1 MKNARHLKWVVVL
14 VLLVVLMF
22 STQTAKLSN
31 RLSSNFSAGLYQAA
45 KSIGFA
51 ENQEADSDKIQQI
64 NFIVRNLAHSVLYFF
79 VSLGILHYLYR
90 KYGKLSKMIL
100 WTLLLVLLIAFIDEG
115 IQSFIPGRG
124 AEIKDVV
131 SDFMGALVGC
141 LVYAVYAR

>member
-31 RLSSNFSAGLYQAA
+31 RLSTSFSAGLYEAA

-51 ENQEADSDKIQQI
+51 ENQVTDSGKIQQI

-79 VSLGILHYLYR
+79 VLLGILHFLY
-90 KYGKLSKMIL
+90 KKNGH
-100 WTLLLVLLIAFIDEG
+100 LLKSICYAMFLVLLIAVADES

-131 SDFMGALVGC
+131 SDIMGAMVGC
-141 LVYAVYAR
+141 LVYAIYAR